1 MPSGATDL
9 KMIFH
14 QLHQY
19 HSHVKRRYSDMFH
32 QNRHIQQV
40 YVIVRQLFTNFNSNI
55 KYIIHPYPELSRTQI
70 CQNISRDRRS
80 TNQPCPKRPIYIRDH
95 SQLNFFEQKKHKTS
109 QTYQNTHLKQV
120 SNDIFLPH
128 FPPDFPHPSS
138 IRCAPPGPCHA
149 GGAEEQLGRQERPAR
164 AAHGAA
170 PEGAASAAGRGRSDV
185 ATRGWWCWWWG

>member
-1 MPSGATDL
+1 MSIHSSARMGMPSGATDL

-109 QTYQNTHLKQV
+109 QTYQNTSKYTSQA
-120 SNDIFLPH
+120 SIKWH
-128 FPPDFPHPSS
+128 FPPTFSPRFSPPQQHPLRSA
-138 IRCAPPGPCHA
+138 RTVPCW
-149 GGAEEQLGRQERPAR
+149 RSWR
-164 AAHGAA
+164 AAGTPIA
-170 PEGAASAAGRGRSDV
+170 PCTRSARSSAGRS
-185 ATRGWWCWWWG
+185 C